1 MLMFGKLLLES
12 FIYDFTVTF
21 LFPGKKTEEI
31 YGKYMIE
38 WIFPYSVLTNTDS
51 ICIFFIF
58 VCKSESSQP
67 EEKFRDVLFEAIKEN
82 EILHRFDTSH
92 KFWENFSVRDE
103 SFKKKL
109 GCYSIENIDD
119 SSIVTIAVNSREYS
133 EKFESENKNK
143 NYKGLRKSAK

>member
-1 MLMFGKLLLES
+1 MFE
-12 FIYDFTVTF
+12 V
-21 LFPGKKTEEI
+21 
-31 YGKYMIE
+31 
-38 WIFPYSVLTNTDS
+38 
-51 ICIFFIF
+51 
-58 VCKSESSQP
+58 
-67 EEKFRDVLFEAIKEN
+67 IKEN

-143 NYKGLRKSAK
+143 NYKGLKKSAK

>member
-1 MLMFGKLLLES
+1 MSCCKKNEIIKPAAKFFSGKMLMFGKLLLES

-58 VCKSESSQP
+58 VCKSESS
-67 EEKFRDVLFEAIKEN
+67 
-82 EILHRFDTSH
+82 
-92 KFWENFSVRDE
+92 
-103 SFKKKL
+103 
-109 GCYSIENIDD
+109 
-119 SSIVTIAVNSREYS
+119 
-133 EKFESENKNK
+133 
-143 NYKGLRKSAK
+143 